1 MLAIS
6 HRIAAGSNAPRGW
19 ALSRKNLGDRS
30 RDSESMM
37 ATPFAAMPATTVP
50 AASAPPVPAAMIPM
64 PPPRPI
70 VTSPA
75 GAVVARVVA
84 VVRVPRITVIAAV
97 PRIIERRTVAA
108 AKRENHLSRS
118 RARRGKEDEASRK
131 QTNQCFH
138 ALNLR
143 PASEPHILF

>member
-1 MLAIS
+1 
-6 HRIAAGSNAPRGW
+6 
-19 ALSRKNLGDRS
+19 
-30 RDSESMM
+30 MM
-37 ATPFAAMPATTVP
+37 AVPSAAVPTAATPAVSA
-50 AASAPPVPAAMIPM
+50 APPAPVPPAIIPAVVPM

-70 VTSPA
+70 VASPA
-75 GAVVARVVA
+75 IAVVARVIA
-84 VVRVPRITVIAAV
+84 VVRVARIPVIAAV

-131 QTNQCFH
+131 QTDQCFH
-138 ALNLR
+138 AFNLR